1 MVVKFWRVDMTIER
15 FVNEKAAVGTLN
27 KNIYDALVTFALG
40 RGYEV
45 SRFLTEG
52 LRTYYRFIFFS
63 GGILH
68 GGDDPINLELISI
81 EEFFKLPKAAPE
93 ISVGDYKVTKTPDGI
108 RFGCTEIPLG
118 LVEEIYRMAK
128 GER

>member
-1 MVVKFWRVDMTIER
+1 MAIES

-27 KNIYDALVTFALG
+27 KNIYDALVTFALKE
-40 RGYEV
+40 GYEV
-45 SRFLTEG
+45 SPFLTKG
-52 LRTYYRFIFFS
+52 LCTYYRFIFFS
-63 GGILH
+63 EGMLH
-68 GGDDPINLELISI
+68 GGSEPRDLELISI